1 MRVAIYHP
9 WIYVKSGL
17 ERTLLE
23 LKKRSR
29 HDWVILTSHY
39 DAEGTYPELK
49 DMNVTELNRVSVKR
63 KYSEVIKAAY
73 RIFTL
78 KIDPDSYDILVI
90 SCDGLG
96 SFLNFRNHSK
106 PVLCI
111 CFTPLRAVYDE
122 VYRQKRLDERGIT
135 LPLAFAF
142 EAVYKLLDR
151 FAWRHYHHVFAISY
165 CVKQRIL
172 RGGLADEAS
181 IDVAYPGIQG
191 EVIELCDNY
200 DHYFF
205 LPGRIM
211 WTKNIELGIDAFLK
225 LQEEHPS
232 DFRLVIAGMVDEK
245 SKPYIAALRERAKS
259 NENVT
264 FVVGPTDA
272 EMTDLYR
279 NCYATLFTAL
289 NEDLGLTPLEGM
301 TFGKA
306 AIAVNRGGPL
316 ETISDGVNGRHA
328 APTPEAFSTVMKD
341 FVENPDEVRRLGING
356 LEQARKFTWAEY
368 VNQIDEYLDTL

>member
-49 DMNVTELNRVSVKR
+49 EMGVTELNRVSVQR

-78 KIDPDSYDILVI
+78 KIDPDSYDVLMI

-106 PVLCI
+106 PVVCI

-122 VYRQKRLDERGIT
+122 VYRQKRLDGRGLT
-135 LPLAFAF
+135 LPLALAV
-142 EAVYKLLDR
+142 EAVYKILDR
-151 FAWRHYHHVFAISY
+151 LAWRHYRHVFAISH

-172 RGGLADEAS
+172 RGQLAEESS

-191 EVIELCDNY
+191 EVIELCDTY

-211 WTKNIELGIDAFLK
+211 WTKNIELGIDAYLK
-225 LQEEHPS
+225 LQEEHPN

-245 SKPYIAALRERAKS
+245 SKPYIAALRERARS

-272 EMTDLYR
+272 EMTQLYQ

-301 TFGKA
+301 TFGKP
-306 AIAVNRGGPL
+306 AIGVNRGGPL
-316 ETISDGVNGRHA
+316 ETITDGVNGKHA
-328 APTPEAFSTVMKD
+328 APTPEAFCSVMHEL
-341 FVENPDEVRRLGING
+341 VEHPEEVRRLGVNG
-356 LEQARKFTWAEY
+356 LDQARRFTWAEY